1 MATESFM
8 DKLRMFLGIRQEPP
22 RNDFRNPIWGSDDD
36 DDGDELYSRQNLD
49 SFNVDIHQEITKQ
62 MQDMLKSFGGI
73 FGDMKSFF
81 HDDHFETFAGITDL
95 PPAPSDPENFN
106 SNSIREHYLKPGYH
120 SKHEIKEDID
130 LDGKISSQEIS
141 GLLKNN
147 EDVQTIMPV
156 KPFDGKLVPGRSYCQ
171 TIITTSITKPDGTI
185 ETRRIVK
192 NGNEVI
198 EETTT
203 SSAPDS
209 RSPHNPGLTS
219 ISPNGI
225 ILSDLVSL
233 FKNFY

>member
-1 MATESFM
+1 MANESFM
-8 DKLRMFLGIRQEPP
+8 DKLRMFLGIRLEPP
-22 RNDFRNPIWGSDDD
+22 RNDFRNPIWGSDDE
-36 DDGDELYSRQNLD
+36 DDGDELYSRQNFESFDLD
-49 SFNVDIHQEITKQ
+49 VHQEITKQ

-81 HDDHFETFAGITDL
+81 HDDNFDTFAGVTDL
-95 PPAPSDPENFN
+95 PAPVDPENYN
-106 SNSIREHYLKPGYH
+106 SNIIRDHYLKPGYH
-120 SKHEIKEDID
+120 NKHEPKEDID

-141 GLLKNN
+141 GLLKNKD
-147 EDVQTIMPV
+147 EVQTMIPA
-156 KPFDGKLVPGRSYCQ
+156 KPFDGKLVPGRSFCQ
-171 TIITTSITKPDGTI
+171 TIITTSITKPDGTV

-192 NGNEVI
+192 NGNEVV

-209 RSPHNPGLTS
+209 RGPNNPGLTS
-219 ISPNGI
+219 ISSTGI